1 MAQARANPRPIPR
14 WHAQGAVLENCNCRL
29 LCRCALSYKEP
40 ADEER
45 CQGYLALHVERGRYG
60 DIPLDGLNAVLLYD
74 APQIMLQGGWR
85 VCALVDER
93 GDDNQRAALEAL
105 CLGRAGG
112 GLGVLSQFHGER
124 LPSVAVAIRFEDHG
138 RHKRMAVP
146 ELLAAELHA
155 IRGVDDGAEVR
166 LINSRNVVFGSDMV
180 LARGTTRIATPLLTL
195 ETRGTH
201 ATYNRFDWSGP

>member
-1 MAQARANPRPIPR
+1 MEDVPACWAKGLVFQ
-14 WHAQGAVLENCNCRL
+14 NCNYRL
-29 LCRCALSYKEP
+29 LCRCALSYQEP

-45 CQGYLALHVERGRYG
+45 CQGYLALHVESGRFG
-60 DIPLDGLNAVLLYD
+60 GVPLDGLNGVLLFD

-93 GDDNQRAALEAL
+93 GDDDQRAALEAL

-112 GLGVLSQFHGER
+112 GVGVLSQFYGER
-124 LPSVAVAIRFEDHG
+124 LPSVAVAIRFEDEG
-138 RHKRMAVP
+138 RHKRMVVP

-155 IRGVDDGAEVR
+155 IRGADDGAEVR

-180 LARGTTRIATPLLTL
+180 LARGTTRINAPLFTT
-195 ETRGTH
+195 ETQGTH
-201 ATYNRFDWSGP
+201 ASYSRFDWSGP